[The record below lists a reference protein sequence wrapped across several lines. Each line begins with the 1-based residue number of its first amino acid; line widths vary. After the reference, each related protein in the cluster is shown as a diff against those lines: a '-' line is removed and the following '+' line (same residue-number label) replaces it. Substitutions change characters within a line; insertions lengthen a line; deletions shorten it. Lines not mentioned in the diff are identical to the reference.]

1 MNYEQMKEVRELL
14 RDRLKIVRQKST
26 RTDTVQQ
33 RHAADI
39 NDQIYRAI
47 VNSHGVTVDELLL
60 KFDLP
65 RESIRKRVT
74 AALKSGLLTKGKDG
88 HKTVYFGRGN

>member
-1 MNYEQMKEVRELL
+1 MTRLQIIQVNKLL
-14 RDRLKIVRQKST
+14 HDRLAYVRSMAT